1 MNAESTTAP
10 CYEISHR
17 FRQAMEDRI
26 TRLERDAAWDEQ
38 ALPLLTHQDHLRRH
52 KRLVAI
58 QRAEAARMRTFLDRV
73 RIRLPRPLIA
83 L

>member
-1 MNAESTTAP
+1 
-10 CYEISHR
+10 
-17 FRQAMEDRI
+17 
-26 TRLERDAAWDEQ
+26 
-38 ALPLLTHQDHLRRH
+38 LPLLTHQDHLRRH